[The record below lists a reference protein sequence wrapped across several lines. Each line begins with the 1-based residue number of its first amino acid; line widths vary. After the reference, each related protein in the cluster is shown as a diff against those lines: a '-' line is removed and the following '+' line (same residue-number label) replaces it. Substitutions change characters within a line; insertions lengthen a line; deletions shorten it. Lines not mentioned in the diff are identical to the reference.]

1 MAGAAELHAVV
12 RARMD
17 EFVMD
22 DEVAA
27 LRQRREQRGVGG
39 EAGREEERGLAAIMA
54 RGVGFE
60 RLMLGVV
67 AAQQARAA
75 PARGKAGSGRAWGWQ
90 RVVYDGLIPGGPGSI

>member
-60 RLMLGVV
+60 RLMLGVI
-67 AAQQARAA
+67 AAQQTRAA
-75 PARGKAGSGRAWGWQ
+75 RARGKAAVDARGEQIGSASCRE
-90 RVVYDGLIPGGPGSI
+90 RVCQYV

>member
-27 LRQRREQRGVGG
+27 LRQRREQSGVCG
-39 EAGREEERGLAAIMA
+39 EAGRGEQRGLAALLGS
-54 RGVGFE
+54 GVGIG
-60 RLMLGVV
+60 RLMLR
-67 AAQQARAA
+67 AHAEPTARAA
-75 PARGKAGSGRAWGWQ
+75 QAPGESEKGGGGRE
-90 RVVYDGLIPGGPGSI
+90 VVVMCKFVEAA